1 MVHLRIDAH
10 QHFWVYRASEYP
22 WIAPGME
29 VLARDRLPGD
39 LGPYLRKLNIDGT
52 ILVQAR
58 QSIEETEFLLELAQ
72 QYSFIMGV
80 VGWVNLCDPR
90 VQEQLE
96 RLSAFPQLRGV
107 RHVVQDEPEQGFVMR
122 DDFKRGIGSLQK
134 FNLVY
139 DMLIRSFQL
148 PAATALA
155 AHFPRQMFVL
165 DHIGKPPIS
174 TGDMEPWRSEIR
186 KLAALDNVVCKFSG
200 MVTEADWNSWRPQ
213 QITPYMEV
221 VLEAFGPRRLMIGSD
236 WPVCTLAGGYEQ
248 VMELVTNFIAR
259 LAPAERQELWGGT
272 AARIYNI
279 KNKTT
284 HK

>member
-1 MVHLRIDAH
+1 
-10 QHFWVYRASEYP
+10 
-22 WIAPGME
+22 ME
-29 VLARDRLPGD
+29 VLARNRLPGD
-39 LGPYLRKLNIDGT
+39 LEPHLRKLNIDGT

-72 QYSFIMGV
+72 QYSFIKGV
-80 VGWVNLCDPR
+80 VGWVNLCDPC
-90 VQEQLE
+90 VQGQLE
-96 RLSAFPQLRGV
+96 RLSAFQHLRGV
-107 RHVVQDEPEQGFVMR
+107 RHVVQDEPEQGFVLR
-122 DDFKRGIGSLQK
+122 EEFQRGIGSLQQ

-139 DMLIRSFQL
+139 DILIRSFQL

-155 AHFPRQMFVL
+155 SHFPRQMFVL

-174 TGDMEPWRSEIR
+174 TGDMEPWRTEIR
-186 KLAALDNVVCKFSG
+186 KLAALDNVVCKLSG

-279 KNKTT
+279 KNRTT

>member
-1 MVHLRIDAH
+1 
-10 QHFWVYRASEYP
+10 
-22 WIAPGME
+22 ME
-29 VLARDRLPGD
+29 VLARDRLPAD
-39 LGPYLRKLNIDGT
+39 LEPYLRKLNIDGT

-72 QYSFIMGV
+72 QYSFIKGV

-122 DDFKRGIGSLQK
+122 EDFKRGIGSLQK

-221 VLEAFGPRRLMIGSD
+221 VLEAFGPQRLMIGSD

-248 VMELVTNFIAR
+248 VMELVTDFIAR

-279 KNKTT
+279 KNRTT